1 MLGFIKTP
9 IAWRDEV
16 KQRGVIRIPKGRSKT
31 YPCHVIYYPCLP
43 TSSSS
48 SSPSLFDDPILQLS
62 DQFKNRCSAVDN
74 ERHITYLY
82 IFNFASNLW
91 KFWKFRFIRTKWLNS
106 KFPISSAFKICV
118 RKFRKFRSSRSNEQS
133 VNIDS
138 FLKFR
143 KFYNLD
149 IFISNSKLNDERI
162 YIHTRFLEY
171 FFLLGPRQRLG
182 QIARKAKK
190 RRKSRA
196 HHKHGPNDAQLLS
209 LEGSVVHKVHPN
221 LCPRH

>member
-82 IFNFASNLW
+82 IFNFEPLKILEISIYTNEMIEFEISYLFT
-91 KFWKFRFIRTKWLNS
+91 FWL
-106 KFPISSAFKICV
+106 
-118 RKFRKFRSSRSNEQS
+118 
-133 VNIDS
+133 
-138 FLKFR
+138 LKFVFESFENFVLLDR
-143 KFYNLD
+143 MNNLL
-149 IFISNSKLNDERI
+149 ILILFKVSKIL
-162 YIHTRFLEY
+162 
-171 FFLLGPRQRLG
+171 
-182 QIARKAKK
+182 
-190 RRKSRA
+190 
-196 HHKHGPNDAQLLS
+196 
-209 LEGSVVHKVHPN
+209 
-221 LCPRH
+221 